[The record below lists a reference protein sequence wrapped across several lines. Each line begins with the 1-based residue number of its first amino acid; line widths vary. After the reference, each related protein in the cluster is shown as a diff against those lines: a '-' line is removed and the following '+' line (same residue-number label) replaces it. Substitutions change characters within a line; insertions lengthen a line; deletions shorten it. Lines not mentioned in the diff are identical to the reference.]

1 MWTLLQTFFSF
12 NGNENSQR
20 CLYIMSVSLMIAA
33 WLALTINTI
42 ALLSACFFILFTI
55 QLSSLVKRSNDS
67 YLNKQLLLIYFISFA
82 LCFWVLVMTK
92 SPLVLLAW
100 LVPLIIAIKMAIQ
113 PSKNN
118 LNYLWGYNGS
128 IDLSLHLSSAY
139 KQPINRN
146 RIEPVIA
153 SEPFSINNND
163 YSQQSI
169 KKLNHTA
176 PNNHTVFDNP
186 LFNRQ
191 LKNVE
196 ARLRQLFKYPTRFII
211 GLLLLCLVVFFSI
224 YLISNAS
231 SNTTNIHQTTANE
244 TVMQTLQ
251 YNHKL
256 MLPDDFTISLNQFNG
271 LAIEWSIN
279 DIKKPEWSLATAQGD
294 SSCAVIE
301 FNNKEQ
307 FRTVSVKTTSLSHI
321 RAEFSPL
328 DTVNLVQ
335 SLAFRGSFTLCGYQ
349 FSLKGSQAVL
359 GKTQPYANM
368 ISY

>member
-1 MWTLLQTFFSF
+1 
-12 NGNENSQR
+12 
-20 CLYIMSVSLMIAA
+20 MIAA

-42 ALLSACFFILFTI
+42 ALLSASFFILLTI
-55 QLSSLVKRSNDS
+55 QLASLVKRSNDS
-67 YLNKQLLLIYFISFA
+67 YLNKPLLLIYFICFT
-82 LCFWVLVMTK
+82 LCFWLLVITK
-92 SPLVLLAW
+92 LPLVLMAW
-100 LVPLIIAIKMAIQ
+100 LVPFIIAIKVAIQ

-118 LNYLWGYNGS
+118 LNYHWGYNGS
-128 IDLSLHLSSAY
+128 IDLSLYLPSAY
-139 KQPINRN
+139 KQPIN

-153 SEPFSINNND
+153 SEPLSINNND

-169 KKLNHTA
+169 NKLNHTA
-176 PNNHTVFDNP
+176 PNNHTLFDNP

-191 LKNVE
+191 LENFK
-196 ARLRQLFKYPTRFII
+196 AKLRQLFKDRNRLII
-211 GLLLLCLVVFFSI
+211 GLILLCLVFFMSI
-224 YLISNAS
+224 YLISNKS
-231 SNTTNIHQTTANE
+231 SNTTNIHQTAANK

-251 YNHKL
+251 YSHKL

-271 LAIEWSIN
+271 LAIEWSVD
-279 DIKKPEWSLATAQGD
+279 DIKKPEWTLATAQGD

-307 FRTVSVKTTSLSHI
+307 FRTVLVKTISLSHI

-335 SLAFRGSFTLCGYQ
+335 SLAFRGSFTLCGYP